1 MGGQRDH
8 LLLTVLYV
16 REIRTQ
22 VTVSQDVSLPW
33 ISVGFRED
41 FHVQGIDLTC
51 YSRFYAKYTYPQGY
65 FLVPPTIPIRGT
77 HNLEKVRKRWILQK
91 NVDQRHLTS

>member
-1 MGGQRDH
+1 M
-8 LLLTVLYV
+8 LLTVLYV

-41 FHVQGIDLTC
+41 FHVQGIDLTR
-51 YSRFYAKYTYPQGY
+51 YSRFYAKYTYP
-65 FLVPPTIPIRGT
+65 
-77 HNLEKVRKRWILQK
+77 
-91 NVDQRHLTS
+91 